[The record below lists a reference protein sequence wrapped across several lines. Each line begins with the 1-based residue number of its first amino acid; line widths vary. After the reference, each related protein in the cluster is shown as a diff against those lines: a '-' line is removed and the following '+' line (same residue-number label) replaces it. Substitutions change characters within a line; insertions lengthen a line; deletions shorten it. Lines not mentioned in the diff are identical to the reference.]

1 MRLKLSTLP
10 LPFTT
15 LTTAVLVLAPALVLG
30 LFPRTNAS
38 GLDRLVGAAA
48 MVQSFASAASQP
60 VPPLWRQR
68 LGEATAQRLWR
79 QQRRLWWQF
88 WGGHGDAGAYLVL
101 NAPANLPLPANGLR
115 VDDLLVVAPDPL
127 ARQLLQDQLKVTR
140 RAPRGMEQ
148 RCSSQ
153 LRQREAVLWNGTALG
168 QMLGPL
174 APVVQS
180 VQHGCLLLRS
190 ERQALLLQGEADAT
204 EGLLSRAP
212 APIPEPVLQP
222 LPAPL
227 LLELQGRRLE
237 LLTRGL
243 LSSQLVR
250 QSLAQTYGLGPQQ
263 LSLLESTPFQLRL
276 RAVPSGNF
284 QAGLEL
290 QVPVGTDRARWL
302 SLLAGLRKALLD
314 QGLLEQELGPS
325 AQALQA
331 PGPATTVPISTWSR
345 EDGLVVGGWRW
356 FQASGASQLLL
367 FLGPVP
373 TQASLVAAVPQAD
386 WRLRL
391 RPEAMVKA
399 SLLPESLPL
408 VVRRSAELQLLGRTA
423 SGRAGERQS
432 ALAGR
437 LDLQP

>member
-1 MRLKLSTLP
+1 MRLKLSKLP
-10 LPFTT
+10 LRFTT
-15 LTTAVLVLAPALVLG
+15 LTTALLVVAPALVLG
-30 LFPRTNAS
+30 LFPRSNAS

-48 MVQSFASAASQP
+48 MVQSFAARADQP

-68 LGEATAQRLWR
+68 LGEASAQRLWR

-88 WGGHGDAGAYLVL
+88 WGVHGDAGAYLVL
-101 NAPANLPLPANGLR
+101 SAPAHLPLPANGLQ

-140 RAPRGMEQ
+140 RAPRGLQQ
-148 RCSSQ
+148 RCSAQ

-168 QMLGPL
+168 QMLGSL

-180 VQHGCLLLRS
+180 LQHGCLLLRS
-190 ERQALLLQGEADAT
+190 ERQALLWQGEADAS
-204 EGLLSRAP
+204 EGLMSRAP
-212 APIPEPVLQP
+212 TPLPDAALQP
-222 LPAPL
+222 LRAPL

-243 LSSQLVR
+243 LSSLLVR

-263 LSLLESTPFQLRL
+263 LTLVERTPFQLRL
-276 RAVPSGNF
+276 RAVPSGRF
-284 QAGLEL
+284 QGGLEL
-290 QVPVGTDRARWL
+290 QVPVGSDRASWL

-314 QGLLEQELGPS
+314 QGLMEQELGAS
-325 AQALQA
+325 GQALQA
-331 PGPATTVPISTWSR
+331 PGPATTVPTSTWSR
-345 EDGLVVGGWRW
+345 EDGTVVGGWRW
-356 FQASGASQLLL
+356 FPASGTPQLLL

-373 TQASLVAAVPQAD
+373 TQASGAADLSQAD

-391 RPEAMVKA
+391 RPQAMVKA

-432 ALAGR
+432 ALTGR
-437 LDLQP
+437 LDLKP

>member
-1 MRLKLSTLP
+1 
-10 LPFTT
+10 
-15 LTTAVLVLAPALVLG
+15 
-30 LFPRTNAS
+30 
-38 GLDRLVGAAA
+38 
-48 MVQSFASAASQP
+48 
-60 VPPLWRQR
+60 
-68 LGEATAQRLWR
+68 
-79 QQRRLWWQF
+79 
-88 WGGHGDAGAYLVL
+88 
-101 NAPANLPLPANGLR
+101 
-115 VDDLLVVAPDPL
+115 
-127 ARQLLQDQLKVTR
+127 
-140 RAPRGMEQ
+140 
-148 RCSSQ
+148 
-153 LRQREAVLWNGTALG
+153 
-168 QMLGPL
+168 
-174 APVVQS
+174 
-180 VQHGCLLLRS
+180 
-190 ERQALLLQGEADAT
+190 
-204 EGLLSRAP
+204 
-212 APIPEPVLQP
+212 
-222 LPAPL
+222 
-227 LLELQGRRLE
+227 